1 MKSLIRMSFMVSI
14 IAAFVIPAVTAHARN
29 TEHFYSEEEA
39 VEEGE
44 GNAPS
49 TSIPFYLEG
58 QAHPP
63 AVRVIGTWTANRPAR
78 GFLRSDEASCQVA
91 FRPAIISLQKRAKDE
106 GGNGI
111 IDIVSVT
118 RGKET
123 SSSSDYRCVAGAT
136 VVHVALR
143 GTVVEFVE

>member
-1 MKSLIRMSFMVSI
+1 MKTLTRMSVIASA
-14 IAAFVIPAVTAHARN
+14 IAALVIPATTAHARN
-29 TEHFYSEEEA
+29 TEHFYSAEEA
-39 VEEGE
+39 VEEGA

-49 TSIPFYLEG
+49 ASIRFFLEG
-58 QAHPP
+58 QAHPA
-63 AVRVIGTWTANRPAR
+63 AVRVIGTWTADRPAR

-91 FRPAIISLQKRAKDE
+91 FRSAIISLQKRAKDE

-123 SSSSDYRCVAGAT
+123 SSSSDYRCVAGAA
-136 VVHVALR
+136 VVHVGLR